1 MAVPNFGR
9 NRRFACQLRVAVM
22 PEIPYDQRLARTI
35 VRPLARSPITPN
47 QMTTITLIVAL
58 TGAALIAIGD
68 THWVNWGAGL
78 FVIARFMDHFDGE
91 LARMKKATSKFG
103 YYYDYVTGALSYAAL
118 FLCMGIGHRY
128 GVLGNWAIVLSAA
141 AATAAL
147 ISMVLNLGID
157 KVQDFAE
164 GESIGY
170 PALYGFELE
179 DGIYL
184 IAPITWLG
192 WLEPFFIAAGVG
204 AVIYTLWTLATLRRL
219 RRRAAAAS
227 Q

>member
-1 MAVPNFGR
+1 MEMSEV
-9 NRRFACQLRVAVM
+9 
-22 PEIPYDQRLARTI
+22 PYDQRLARFL
-35 VRPLARSPITPN
+35 VRPLAGSSVTPN
-47 QMTTITLIVAL
+47 QLTTLTLIVAL
-58 TGAALIAIGD
+58 LGAGLLAHGD
-68 THWVNWGAGL
+68 ADLAGWGAGL
-78 FVIARFMDHFDGE
+78 FILARFLDHFDGE
-91 LARMKKATSKFG
+91 LARMNKASSKFG
-103 YYYDYVTGALSYAAL
+103 YYYDYVAGALSYAAL
-118 FLCMGIGHRY
+118 FLGMGIGHRY
-128 GVLGNWAIVLSAA
+128 GVIGAWSLVLGGAGAA
-141 AATAAL
+141 AAL

-192 WLEPFFIAAGVG
+192 WLEPFFIAAGIG
-204 AVIYTLWTLATLRRL
+204 AVVYTLWTLATLRRL
-219 RRRAAAAS
+219 KRRAAAKP

>member
-1 MAVPNFGR
+1 MDCR
-9 NRRFACQLRVAVM
+9 M
-22 PEIPYDQRLARTI
+22 PDTPFDQRLARTL
-35 VRPLARSPITPN
+35 VRSLARFPITPN

-58 TGAALIAIGD
+58 TGAVLIAAGD
-68 THWVNWGAGL
+68 VLLVNWGAGL

-91 LARMKKATSKFG
+91 LARMKQSTSKFG

-128 GVLGNWAIVLSAA
+128 GLLDNWAIALGAA
-141 AATAAL
+141 GASAAL

-192 WLEPFFIAAGVG
+192 WLEPFFIAAGIG
-204 AVIYTLWTLATLRRL
+204 AAIYTLWTLATLRRL
-219 RRRAAAAS
+219 KRRAAAEL

>member
-1 MAVPNFGR
+1 
-9 NRRFACQLRVAVM
+9 
-22 PEIPYDQRLARTI
+22 
-35 VRPLARSPITPN
+35 
-47 QMTTITLIVAL
+47 MTTITLIVAL
-58 TGAALIAIGD
+58 TGAGLIASGD
-68 THWVNWGAGL
+68 ADFVDWGAGL

-128 GVLGNWAIVLSAA
+128 GVLGSWAIALGAA
-141 AATAAL
+141 GASAAL
-147 ISMVLNLGID
+147 ISMFLNLGID
-157 KVQDFAE
+157 KVEEFAE
-164 GESIGY
+164 GESTGY

-192 WLEPFFIAAGVG
+192 WLEPFFIAAGVC
-204 AVIYTLWTLATLRRL
+204 AVIYTLWTLATLLRL
-219 RRRAAAAS
+219 RRRAAAAP
-227 Q
+227 

>member
-1 MAVPNFGR
+1 
-9 NRRFACQLRVAVM
+9 
-22 PEIPYDQRLARTI
+22 
-35 VRPLARSPITPN
+35 
-47 QMTTITLIVAL
+47 
-58 TGAALIAIGD
+58 
-68 THWVNWGAGL
+68 
-78 FVIARFMDHFDGE
+78 MDHFDGE
-91 LARMKKATSKFG
+91 LARMKQATSKFG

-118 FLCMGIGHRY
+118 FLCMGIGHRT
-128 GVLGNWAIVLSAA
+128 GVLDNWAIALGMAGAS
-141 AATAAL
+141 AAL

-184 IAPITWLG
+184 LAPIAWLG
-192 WLEPFFIAAGVG
+192 WLEPFFIAAGIG
-204 AVIYTLWTLATLRRL
+204 ATTYTLWTPSTLRRL
-219 RRRAAAAS
+219 KRRAAAAP